1 MALDISEISGI
12 EFVQPRMFGDDRGVF
27 SETYV
32 KTRYAELG
40 ITADFIQDNRS
51 VSVNVNTIRG
61 LHFQIPPFAQA
72 KLVSVQHGRILDV
85 AVDLRRSSP
94 TFLQHVAVELTAKK
108 GEQLFIPAGFAHG
121 FCTLEPDT
129 VVTYKVDQYYAP
141 AHEGG
146 LHWRTAELGIAW
158 PCEAEQGYLSP
169 KDAILPDKIDHA
181 ACFD

>member
-1 MALDISEISGI
+1 MRFVPTIISDILIIYSNIFCDS
-12 EFVQPRMFGDDRGVF
+12 RGSF
-27 SETYV
+27 SETY
-32 KTRYAELG
+32 KESAFQN
-40 ITADFIQDNRS
+40 IDIDIDFVQDNRS

-61 LHFQIPPFAQA
+61 LHCQIPPFAQS

-94 TFLQHVAVELTAKK
+94 TFLQHVAVELTAEK

-121 FCTLEPDT
+121 FCTLEPNT
-129 VVTYKVDQYYAP
+129 VVTYKVDRYYAP

-146 LHWRTAELGIAW
+146 LHWRTAELGIVW
-158 PCEAEQGYLSP
+158 PCGAEEGYLSP
-169 KDAILPDKIDHA
+169 KDAVLPDKIDPA